1 LLKKTVRRLA
11 LAVIVPATLVG
22 SALVASP
29 ADAAVV
35 SAQTLMSQLVVQS
48 NQSRVRAGCPQ
59 LKVNQALITA
69 SVRHSSYM
77 ASTGR
82 FSHTGSGGSNFV
94 TRSRTAGYS
103 AAMGE
108 NIGWG
113 YRTSSAMFKAWMAS
127 PGHRANILNC
137 SAKSVGVGVVYAKN
151 GTPYYTQVFGRV

>member
-1 LLKKTVRRLA
+1 MLKKTVRRIALLA
-11 LAVIVPATLVG
+11 IVPATLLG
-22 SALVASP
+22 CTLLATPAS
-29 ADAAVV
+29 AAVV
-35 SAQTLMSQLVVQS
+35 STQTLMSQLVTQS
-48 NQSRVRAGCPQ
+48 NQSRARAGCGQ
-59 LKVNQALITA
+59 LKVNQALIAA

-77 ASTGR
+77 ATTGR
-82 FSHTGSGGSNFV
+82 FSHTGNGGSNFAV
-94 TRSRTAGYS
+94 RARAAGYG

>member
-1 LLKKTVRRLA
+1 VLKKTVRRLA
-11 LAVIVPATLVG
+11 LLATIPAAIAGLTI
-22 SALVASP
+22 VASP
-29 ADAAVV
+29 ASAARV
-35 SAQTLMSQLVVQS
+35 SPETLMAQLVTQA
-48 NQSRVRAGCPQ
+48 NNSRARVHCKP
-59 LKVNQALITA
+59 LKVNKALVTT

-77 ASTGR
+77 AVTGS
-82 FSHTGSGGSNFV
+82 FSHVGVRGSNFV
-94 TRSRTAGYS
+94 VRARSAGYG

-137 SAKSVGVGVVYAKN
+137 SAKSLGVGVVYTKN

>member
-1 LLKKTVRRLA
+1 LLKKTVRRLTL
-11 LAVIVPATLVG
+11 LAMIPAAILGLTF
-22 SALVASP
+22 VASP
-29 ADAAVV
+29 ASAAVV
-35 SAQTLMSQLVVQS
+35 PATTLMSQLVTQS
-48 NQSRVRAGCPQ
+48 NHSRARAGCGQ
-59 LKVNQALITA
+59 LKVNQALVTA

-94 TRSRTAGYS
+94 IRSRTAGYG

-113 YRTSSAMFKAWMAS
+113 YRTSSEMFKAWMAS

-137 SAKSVGVGVVYAKN
+137 SAKSVGIGVVYAKN
-151 GTPYYTQVFGRV
+151 GTPYYTQDFGRV

>member
-11 LAVIVPATLVG
+11 LLALVPAAMVS

-35 SAQTLMSQLVVQS
+35 SPATLMSQLVTQT
-48 NQSRVRAGCPQ
+48 NQSRARAHCGQ
-59 LKVNQALITA
+59 LKVNQALVTA

-77 ASTGR
+77 ASTGK
-82 FSHTGSGGSNFV
+82 FSHTGTGGSNFA
-94 TRSRTAGYS
+94 TRSRAAGYG

-151 GTPYYTQVFGRV
+151 GTPYFTQVFGRV

>member
-1 LLKKTVRRLA
+1 LLTKTVRRLA
-11 LAVIVPATLVG
+11 LAAIVPAMLLG
-22 SALVASP
+22 SALVAAP
-29 ADAAVV
+29 ANAAVV
-35 SAQTLMSQLVVQS
+35 SAQTLMSQLVVQT
-48 NQSRVRAGCPQ
+48 NQSRVRAGCGQ
-59 LKVNQALITA
+59 LKVNQALLTA

-77 ASTGR
+77 AATGR

-94 TRSRTAGYS
+94 ARSRAAGYR

-113 YRTSSAMFKAWMAS
+113 YRTSTVMFKAWMAS

-137 SAKSVGVGVVYAKN
+137 SARSIGVGVVYAKN